1 MNRGKTENTKR
12 YALGLSMQVT
22 IPCRKA
28 IQGDRT
34 ETLPEVLRVTE
45 LLTSVTSIHAIYAAP
60 ANNMNVNSDGAS
72 FINTATL
79 TVPRRVWT
87 RPSGHDARSR
97 RKSCT
102 ASSVR
107 ELVSTNSMSMPGTM
121 MMPTSRRQQTHG
133 FQDMAAWHGY
143 GFDLTGE
150 HAEWPEV
157 VEAARD
163 SSNLLSVLG
172 VQPAL
177 GRTFT
182 AEEDRP
188 EANHVV
194 MLSWSPFRRR

>member
-1 MNRGKTENTKR
+1 
-12 YALGLSMQVT
+12 
-22 IPCRKA
+22 
-28 IQGDRT
+28 
-34 ETLPEVLRVTE
+34 
-45 LLTSVTSIHAIYAAP
+45 
-60 ANNMNVNSDGAS
+60 
-72 FINTATL
+72 
-79 TVPRRVWT
+79 
-87 RPSGHDARSR
+87 
-97 RKSCT
+97 
-102 ASSVR
+102 
-107 ELVSTNSMSMPGTM
+107 MSMPGTM

-194 MLSWSPFRRR
+194 MLSWSPFRRRFAGEASVIGKQIHLDATPYTIIGVLPDSFTYPDPQIQLWVSAAPWVVAALYPHPRADD